1 MYLRKAAFSDL
12 PRISAIID
20 GAKAAL
26 KERGVN
32 QWQAGDP
39 SESQFEN
46 DIRQEYCYILI
57 KDDTIVGVA

>member
-1 MYLRKAAFSDL
+1 MYLRKAVFSDL

-46 DIRQEYCYILI
+46 DIRQE
-57 KDDTIVGVA
+57 

>member
-12 PRISAIID
+12 PRISATID

-32 QWQAGDP
+32 QW
-39 SESQFEN
+39 
-46 DIRQEYCYILI
+46 
-57 KDDTIVGVA
+57 